1 MNIILNVKK
10 WLTRFVFNASDT
22 WKNVIQSP
30 QANFDFNWIQDKV
43 ERTKWNMLSL
53 RDILRVFW
61 SRLGCLIQI
70 KFNLT
75 TWRRTEQKSEIRLQ
89 TVDTVNYIDKNG
101 GDNFPGGSSNNLPMF
116 AWSFKNNQ
124 DFFEQINR
132 AQKFQN
138 SCILRLAWWLRHL
151 CLECM

>member
-116 AWSFKNNQ
+116 TWLHGLSKTTKTFSNRLTGHKSFRIHVFC
-124 DFFEQINR
+124 DWHGGYGI
-132 AQKFQN
+132 
-138 SCILRLAWWLRHL
+138 CV
-151 CLECM
+151 